1 MVQSISFI
9 HAADLHIDSP
19 FKGLT
24 HIPESI
30 FPQVRKSTFQAVDN
44 LVTTA
49 INKQVDFVLLVG
61 DLFDHE
67 MQSIQAQVH
76 LKKAFEK
83 LQNHH
88 IQVYLSYGN
97 HDFIKG
103 NIHPITFPENV
114 FIFSDEQVTSFTF
127 EKDNQKIASIY
138 GFSYENRSVITNKSL
153 EFDVKNESIP
163 FHIAMLHGTVH
174 GNKAHERYAPFRLQD
189 LQEKHFDY
197 WALGHIHKREQLS
210 LTPPIIY
217 PGNIQ
222 GRHRN
227 ETGEKGCYY
236 VELSKNQVVT
246 EFIPLQ
252 SIQFQNITVDVTTCK
267 TVYDMVEK
275 LLQTV
280 GHKDFKSLIHL
291 TLFSQTEQLI
301 ALDSDGHIEELL
313 DIVNES
319 LMMQDPWNYIYTY
332 RTQIDDTFKF
342 KHDDFFV
349 GEIIDSLEE
358 ISVKQAVSDLY
369 NHPVG
374 RKFLADIPQK
384 EITKK
389 AKQVLM
395 YELLQIEEGE

>member
-1 MVQSISFI
+1 
-9 HAADLHIDSP
+9 
-19 FKGLT
+19 
-24 HIPESI
+24 
-30 FPQVRKSTFQAVDN
+30 
-44 LVTTA
+44 
-49 INKQVDFVLLVG
+49 
-61 DLFDHE
+61 
-67 MQSIQAQVH
+67 QSIQAQVH

-103 NIHPITFPENV
+103 NIHPITFSENV

-313 DIVNES
+313 DI
-319 LMMQDPWNYIYTY
+319 
-332 RTQIDDTFKF
+332 
-342 KHDDFFV
+342 
-349 GEIIDSLEE
+349 
-358 ISVKQAVSDLY
+358 
-369 NHPVG
+369 
-374 RKFLADIPQK
+374 
-384 EITKK
+384 
-389 AKQVLM
+389 
-395 YELLQIEEGE
+395 